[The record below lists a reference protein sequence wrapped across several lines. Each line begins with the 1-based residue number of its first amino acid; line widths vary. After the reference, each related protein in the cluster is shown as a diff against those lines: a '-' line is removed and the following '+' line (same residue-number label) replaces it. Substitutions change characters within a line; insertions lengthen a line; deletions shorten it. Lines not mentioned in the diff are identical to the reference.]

1 MNKKTRSPRR
11 VRSAVKRKP
20 SNPSAAS
27 KPTPAALKKPRS
39 RGRVPRKGFS
49 VSPEEFERLQEN
61 LREAR
66 ETLEAIRTGEV
77 DAVVVSGKKGN
88 QIYSIA
94 GAEQPYRIYLEQMQ
108 EGAVTVASDGMI
120 LYCNLRF
127 AEMVRAPLKKVF
139 SSNLTNHL
147 SAAVW
152 NEISTV
158 FQRHGKII
166 NQVAELRNDRGPSL
180 PVNLTASLLPAEG
193 QGMMC
198 LIVTDL
204 TAQKKMDD
212 FRLRQELAEKASVAK
227 DNFIAALSH
236 ELRTPLTPTLM
247 VATALEKDPTLP
259 ERIHRDIALIRRNVE
274 LEARLIDDLLDL
286 TRISHGKLSLHKS
299 DADLHHIVNCAV
311 EVCLPDVRMKNLQ
324 LKVELN
330 AHQVN
335 VHGDIV
341 RLQQAFWNVLRN
353 AVKFTR
359 EHGIIS
365 ITSGTTG
372 ENKIWVRIADS
383 GIGFNSDSGPSL
395 FQAFEQGGSAVTRQ
409 YGGLGLGLAIT
420 KSIVDAHGGS
430 ISAESAGP
438 GKGATF
444 TLEFPL
450 DSVHHSKAVMSF
462 PSASASTRSSKI
474 KILLV
479 EDHKDTRV
487 SIQRLL
493 EIAGHN
499 VFAAASATQA
509 LEIAA
514 ANEIDLVVSDLGLPD
529 MTGHELMKQLRNVHS
544 LSGIAL
550 SGYGMEEDVER
561 SRLAGF
567 QNHLTKPVSFDQLKD
582 IIAEFAR
589 QKT

>member
-1 MNKKTRSPRR
+1 
-11 VRSAVKRKP
+11 
-20 SNPSAAS
+20 
-27 KPTPAALKKPRS
+27 
-39 RGRVPRKGFS
+39 
-49 VSPEEFERLQEN
+49 
-61 LREAR
+61 
-66 ETLEAIRTGEV
+66 
-77 DAVVVSGKKGN
+77 
-88 QIYSIA
+88 
-94 GAEQPYRIYLEQMQ
+94 
-108 EGAVTVASDGMI
+108 
-120 LYCNLRF
+120 
-127 AEMVRAPLKKVF
+127 
-139 SSNLTNHL
+139 
-147 SAAVW
+147 
-152 NEISTV
+152 
-158 FQRHGKII
+158 
-166 NQVAELRNDRGPSL
+166 
-180 PVNLTASLLPAEG
+180 
-193 QGMMC
+193 
-198 LIVTDL
+198 
-204 TAQKKMDD
+204 
-212 FRLRQELAEKASVAK
+212 
-227 DNFIAALSH
+227 
-236 ELRTPLTPTLM
+236 M

-259 ERIHRDIALIRRNVE
+259 ERIQRDIALIRRNVE

-324 LKVELN
+324 LRVELN
-330 AHQVN
+330 AHDVN
-335 VHGDIV
+335 VNGDVV

-383 GIGFNSDSGPSL
+383 GIGFNPDSAPSL

-420 KSIVDAHGGS
+420 KSIVDAHDGS

-444 TLEFPL
+444 TFEFPL
-450 DSVHHSKAVMSF
+450 DSAHRPQPVTNSPPA
-462 PSASASTRSSKI
+462 AGSTRGSKI
-474 KILLV
+474 RILLV

-493 EIAGHN
+493 EIAGHK
-499 VFAAASATQA
+499 VLAAAYATQA

-529 MTGHELMKQLRNVHS
+529 MTGHELMKQLRTVHG

-567 QNHLTKPVSFDQLKD
+567 QNHLTKPVSFEQLKT
-582 IIAEFAR
+582 IIVEFAR

>member
-1 MNKKTRSPRR
+1 MKKKIQSPRR
-11 VRSAVKRKP
+11 VRSKSKRKAP
-20 SNPSAAS
+20 RPAAPS
-27 KPTPAALKKPRS
+27 KPKSNATGKPQSGVRIPKKS
-39 RGRVPRKGFS
+39 FS
-49 VSPEEFERLQEN
+49 VSAEKFEQLREN
-61 LREAR
+61 LREVR

-77 DAVVVSGKKGN
+77 DAVVVSGKNGN

-108 EGAVTVASDGMI
+108 EGAVTVAADGMI

-127 AEMVRAPLKKVF
+127 AEMARCPLKKVF

-147 SAAVW
+147 SSAVW
-152 NEISTV
+152 NEISNV
-158 FQRHGKII
+158 FQRPGEII
-166 NQVAELRNDRGPSL
+166 KQIAELRNDCTPPL
-180 PVNLTASLLPAEG
+180 PVNLTASLLPADG

-204 TAQKKMDD
+204 TAQKKMED
-212 FRLRQELAEKASVAK
+212 FRLSKELAENASVAK

-236 ELRTPLTPTLM
+236 ELRTPLAPTLM

-286 TRISHGKLSLHKS
+286 TRISHGKLSLQKT
-299 DADLHHIVNCAV
+299 DADLHHVVNCAV
-311 EVCLPDVRMKNLQ
+311 EVCLPDVRVKNLQ

-330 AHQVN
+330 AHDVN
-335 VHGDIV
+335 VHADVV

-383 GIGFNSDSGPSL
+383 GIGFTPESGPSL

-420 KSIVDAHGGS
+420 KSIVDAHSGS

-450 DSVHHSKAVMSF
+450 ASVDRPKSAV
-462 PSASASTRSSKI
+462 STPVAAVTARSSKI
-474 KILLV
+474 RILLV

-493 EIAGHN
+493 EIAGHK
-499 VFAAASATQA
+499 VLPAASATQA

-529 MTGHELMKQLRNVHS
+529 LTGHELMKQLRAVHG

-561 SRLAGF
+561 SLLAGF
-567 QNHLTKPVSFDQLKD
+567 QNHLTKPVSFEQLKD
-582 IIAEFAR
+582 LIAGFAR

>member
-1 MNKKTRSPRR
+1 MKKK
-11 VRSAVKRKP
+11 VRSSHRVQSVSKRKASRP
-20 SNPSAAS
+20 SVRPKSKRRGKKAPSSSLHSAAKS
-27 KPTPAALKKPRS
+27 
-39 RGRVPRKGFS
+39 FS
-49 VSPEEFERLQEN
+49 VSAEEFDRLQEN

-66 ETLEAIRTGEV
+66 ETLRAIRTGEV
-77 DAVVVSGKKGN
+77 DAVVVSGKNGN

-94 GAEQPYRIYLEQMQ
+94 GAEQPYRTYLEQMQ
-108 EGAVTVASDGMI
+108 EGAVTVAADGMI

-127 AEMVRAPLKKVF
+127 AEMVQSPLKKVF

-147 SAAVW
+147 SAAIW
-152 NEISTV
+152 NEISAV
-158 FQRHGKII
+158 FQHPHEII
-166 NQVAELRNDRGPSL
+166 KKVAELTNERMLPL
-180 PVNLTASLLPAEG
+180 PVNLTASLLPADG

-204 TAQKKMDD
+204 TAQKNMED
-212 FRLRQELAEKASVAK
+212 FRLSKELAEKASVAK

-286 TRISHGKLSLHKS
+286 TRISHGKLSLQKT
-299 DADLHHIVNCAV
+299 DADLHHIINSAV
-311 EVCLPDVRMKNLQ
+311 DVCLADIQMKNLQ

-330 AHQVN
+330 AHNVN
-335 VHGDIV
+335 VHADVV

-372 ENKIWVRIADS
+372 ENKIWVRVADS
-383 GIGFNSDSGPSL
+383 GIGFMPDSGPSL
-395 FQAFEQGGSAVTRQ
+395 FQAFEQGGNAVTRQ
-409 YGGLGLGLAIT
+409 YGGLGLGLAIS
-420 KSIVDAHGGS
+420 KSIVDAHNGS

-444 TLEFPL
+444 TFEFPL
-450 DSVHHSKAVMSF
+450 ARMPFQKTIRHSPP
-462 PSASASTRSSKI
+462 PSAAGANSKI
-474 KILLV
+474 RILLV

-493 EIAGHN
+493 GIAGHN
-499 VFAAASATQA
+499 VLPAASGAEA
-509 LEIAA
+509 LAIAA
-514 ANEIDLVVSDLGLPD
+514 ANPIDLVVSDLGLPD
-529 MTGHELMKQLRNVHS
+529 MTGHELMKQLRSAHG
-544 LSGIAL
+544 LQGIAL

-567 QNHLTKPVSFDQLKD
+567 QNHLTKPVSFEQLKD
-582 IIAEFAR
+582 VIAEFAR